1 MPLALPDDL
10 RVLLSRPSPCVLT
23 TLLPDGSP
31 HATQVWVDGDG
42 EHVLV
47 NSVESHRKVRNV
59 RRDPRVAV
67 TVLDPDQLSRHI
79 GVRGRVVDV
88 TTEGAV
94 DHIEKLAHRYTGRPY
109 AWYGGRN
116 QVRVLLRIEAEHIV
130 GGF

>member
-10 RVLLSRPSPCVLT
+10 RDLLSRASPCVIT

-31 HATQVWVDGDG
+31 HATEVWVDVDGD
-42 EHVLV
+42 HVLV
-47 NSVESHRKVRNV
+47 NSVDGHRKVANV

-67 TVLDPDQLSRHI
+67 TVLDPDETSRYLS
-79 GVRGRVVDV
+79 VRGRVVEV
-88 TTEGAV
+88 TTEGAA

-109 AWYGGRN
+109 RWYGGRD
-116 QVRVLLRIEAEHIV
+116 QVRVLLRIEADHIL